1 MKSSGFGHS
10 LEFIILLE
18 RPPWQGAVPFVML
31 AILHGGV
38 WLYLW
43 WGMSPLVV
51 GSALSFVVGYFTPDI
66 DIWGLFDPQN
76 A

>member
-43 WGMSPLVV
+43 WGM
-51 GSALSFVVGYFTPDI
+51 ALFVVGDAAPRGGKCAVIRGWVFYP
-66 DIWGLFDPQN
+66 
-76 A
+76 